1 MQPLKGRDNWKAVP
15 NLSYSNNL
23 VKIRVGLGVFRHA
36 QSKSGLYSMFLV
48 EVLVILC
55 WNPRQLFQISETR
68 HTFGQNWAV
77 QFCRITL
84 FLQTI
89 RNAQILDSFEK
100 KESKKNKQWF
110 WDQNRNQ
117 KYSKVMKQ
125 SNSKPDWEDKIVITP
140 HKVKQYQLHGLRL

>member
-1 MQPLKGRDNWKAVP
+1 
-15 NLSYSNNL
+15 
-23 VKIRVGLGVFRHA
+23 
-36 QSKSGLYSMFLV
+36 MFLV

-77 QFCRITL
+77 QFRRITL

-100 KESKKNKQWF
+100 KESKKN
-110 WDQNRNQ
+110 
-117 KYSKVMKQ
+117 
-125 SNSKPDWEDKIVITP
+125 
-140 HKVKQYQLHGLRL
+140 